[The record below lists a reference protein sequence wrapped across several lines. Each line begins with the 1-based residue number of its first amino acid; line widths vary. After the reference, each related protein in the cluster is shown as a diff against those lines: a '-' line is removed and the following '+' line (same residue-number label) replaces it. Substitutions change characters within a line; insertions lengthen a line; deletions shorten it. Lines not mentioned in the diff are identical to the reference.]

1 MTRAIVFLQQHA
13 GSSGSAPSADPWQY
27 WSPLTI
33 SAALG
38 CPIGNL
44 KRNWPLVCGAL
55 AEQGMADRP
64 VQIAAIA
71 TIGVETGSF
80 APIPEWASG
89 NEYEGR
95 ADLGNVYPGDGRRY
109 KGRGYIQLTG
119 RDNYRSYGKLI
130 GVDLEGNPDLALDP
144 AISAQVFATYFQIH
158 KIRWYAYPAPL
169 MNCADLARAGEWE
182 GVRVAVNGGR
192 NGLSAFLQFVEALEI
207 AA

>member
-1 MTRAIVFLQQHA
+1 MTAGATLQQQA
-13 GSSGSAPSADPWQY
+13 GRSVPPADSAWEY
-27 WSPLTI
+27 WPPLAI
-33 SAALG
+33 ASILG
-38 CPIGNL
+38 APRENVVQ
-44 KRNWPLVCGAL
+44 NWPLVYGAL
-55 AEQGMADRP
+55 ARQGMADRP

-119 RDNYRSYGKLI
+119 RANYRTYGQALGI
-130 GVDLEGNPDLALDP
+130 DLEGNPDLALDP
-144 AISAQVFATYFQIH
+144 AIAAAVFALYFATH
-158 KIRWYAYPAPL
+158 RYASGYGIPEA
-169 MNCADLARAGEWE
+169 ARAGDWRA
-182 GVRVAVNGGR
+182 VRILVNGGL
-192 NGLSAFLQFVEALEI
+192 NGWSEFIQFVEAMEI